1 MSAAPPSPLS
11 TASAPGPDAAA
22 SPRLPLAGLL
32 ALACAGFITILTE
45 ALPAGL
51 LSPMSADLGVS
62 RALVGQLVTIYA
74 IGSLVAAL
82 PMTALTRRLPR
93 RPLLLTAIAGFVV
106 VNTIT
111 AFTHHYGVMLVA
123 RFCAGISAGLL
134 WSLVAGY
141 ASRMVPPQL
150 QGRAIA
156 VAMVGTPLALSLG
169 IPAGTL
175 LGQTIGW
182 RWAFSLMSLLS
193 VGLLVW
199 ARLALPPLPAP
210 GAAAQQPLRAVL
222 RLRGMRPALAVMFL
236 YVLAHNVLYTYI
248 EPFAAL
254 SGAATWLDRLLLVF
268 GVAALLGIWITGL
281 LVDRW
286 LRLLV
291 VLSTLAFA
299 AAALALAAWP
309 HSVAV
314 LVVAT
319 VVWGVSFGGVP
330 TQFQTAVARRGGEAA
345 DIAQSF
351 VVTGWNLA
359 IALGGIA
366 GGVMLETL
374 GERWLP
380 ALLVLLLAA
389 TLAVVLRQPQAWE
402 PVRT

>member
-1 MSAAPPSPLS
+1 MSGQAVGATAVPL
-11 TASAPGPDAAA
+11 PNAA
-22 SPRLPLAGLL
+22 SRLPLGGLL

-74 IGSLVAAL
+74 LGSLVAAL
-82 PMTALTRRLPR
+82 PMTALTRRWPR

-111 AFTHHYGVMLVA
+111 AMTHHYGLMLVA

-141 ASRMVPPQL
+141 ASRMVVPQL

-182 RWAFSLMSLLS
+182 RWAFGLMSLLS

-199 ARLALPPLPAP
+199 ARLVLPPLPAP
-210 GAAAQQPLRAVL
+210 GAAAQQPLGNVL
-222 RLRGMRPALAVMFL
+222 RLRGMRTALLTMFL

-254 SGAATWLDRLLLVF
+254 SGAAAWLDRLLLVF
-268 GVAALLGIWITGL
+268 GVAALVGIWITGL

-286 LRLLV
+286 LRELV
-291 VLSTLAFA
+291 IASTVAFA
-299 AAALALAAWP
+299 LSAVAFGLWP
-309 HSVAV
+309 GSTWV
-314 LVVAT
+314 LVAGT
-319 VVWGVSFGGVP
+319 VVWGVSFGGVA
-330 TQFQTAVARRGGEAA
+330 TQFQTAVARRADEAG

-359 IALGGIA
+359 IALAGIL
-366 GGVMLETL
+366 GGVMLETV

-380 ALLVLLLAA
+380 AVLLVLLLA
-389 TLAVVLRQPQAWE
+389 TLVVVLRQPRAWG
-402 PVRT
+402 PIAH

>member
-1 MSAAPPSPLS
+1 MSGAGMHGDAGTAALAVEPA
-11 TASAPGPDAAA
+11 ASA
-22 SPRLPLAGLL
+22 RLPLAGLL
-32 ALACAGFITILTE
+32 ALACAGFVTILTE

-82 PMTALTRRLPR
+82 PMTALTQRLPR
-93 RPLLLTAIAGFVV
+93 RPLLLAAIAGFVV
-106 VNTIT
+106 VNTLT
-111 AFTHHYGVMLVA
+111 AFTHHYAVMLVA
-123 RFCAGISAGLL
+123 RFIAGISAGLL

-141 ASRMVPPQL
+141 ASRMVVPRL

-182 RWAFSLMSLLS
+182 RWAFGLMSLLS
-193 VGLLVW
+193 VGLLLW
-199 ARLALPPLPAP
+199 ARLALPALSAP
-210 GAAAQQPLRAVL
+210 GAGARQ
-222 RLRGMRPALAVMFL
+222 RLGDVWRLPGMRAALLTMFL

-254 SGAATWLDRLLLVF
+254 AGAAPWLDRLLLVF
-268 GVAALLGIWITGL
+268 GVAALLGIWITGIW
-281 LVDRW
+281 VDRW
-286 LRLLV
+286 LRVLV
-291 VLSTLAFA
+291 IASTVAF
-299 AAALALAAWP
+299 ALAATAFALWP
-309 HSVAV
+309 TSPWV
-314 LVVAT
+314 LVLGT
-319 VVWGVSFGGVP
+319 VLWGVAFGGVA
-330 TQFQTAVARRGGEAA
+330 TQFQTAVARRARAA
-345 DIAQSF
+345 GDIAQSF

-359 IALGGIA
+359 IAIGGVV

-380 ALLVLLLAA
+380 GVLLVLLVM
-389 TLAVVLRQPQAWE
+389 TLMVVVRRPRAWAPAVH
-402 PVRT
+402 

>member
-1 MSAAPPSPLS
+1 MSGHAVDSTALPLPSAAS
-11 TASAPGPDAAA
+11 
-22 SPRLPLAGLL
+22 RLPFGGLL

-74 IGSLVAAL
+74 LGSLVAAL
-82 PMTALTRRLPR
+82 PMTALTRRWPR

-111 AFTHHYGVMLVA
+111 AMTHHYGLMLVA

-141 ASRMVPPQL
+141 ASRMVVPQL

-182 RWAFSLMSLLS
+182 RWAFGLMSLLS

-199 ARLALPPLPAP
+199 AQLVLPPLPAP
-210 GAAAQQPLRAVL
+210 GAAAQQPLGNVL
-222 RLRGMRPALAVMFL
+222 RLRGMRTALLTMFL

-254 SGAATWLDRLLLVF
+254 SGAAAWLDRLLLVF
-268 GVAALLGIWITGL
+268 GVAALVGIWITGL

-286 LRLLV
+286 LRELV
-291 VLSTLAFA
+291 IASTLAFA
-299 AAALALAAWP
+299 LSAVAFGLWP
-309 HSVAV
+309 GTPWV
-314 LVVAT
+314 LLIGT
-319 VVWGVSFGGVP
+319 VVWGVSFGGVA
-330 TQFQTAVARRGGEAA
+330 TQFQTAVARRADEAG

-359 IALGGIA
+359 IALAGIV
-366 GGVMLETL
+366 GGVMLETV

-380 ALLVLLLAA
+380 AVLLVLLLA
-389 TLAVVLRQPQAWE
+389 TLVVVLRQPRAWA
-402 PVRT
+402 PIAH

>member
-1 MSAAPPSPLS
+1 MSGAGTGGQAGSAAI
-11 TASAPGPDAAA
+11 DAAPA
-22 SPRLPLAGLL
+22 AAARLPLAGLL
-32 ALACAGFITILTE
+32 ALACAGFVTILTE

-82 PMTALTRRLPR
+82 PMTALTQRLPR
-93 RPLLLTAIAGFVV
+93 RPLLLAAIAGFVL

-111 AFTHHYGVMLVA
+111 AFTHHYAVMLVA
-123 RFCAGISAGLL
+123 RFIAGISAGLL

-141 ASRMVPPQL
+141 ASRMVVPRL

-182 RWAFSLMSLLS
+182 RWAFGLMSLLS
-193 VGLLVW
+193 VGLLLW
-199 ARLALPPLPAP
+199 ARLALPALPAS
-210 GAAAQQPLRAVL
+210 GAGGRH
-222 RLRGMRPALAVMFL
+222 RLGTVWRLPGMRAALLTMFL
-236 YVLAHNVLYTYI
+236 FVLAHNVLYTYI

-254 SGAATWLDRLLLVF
+254 AGAVAWLDRLLLVF
-268 GVAALLGIWITGL
+268 GVASLLGIWLTGL
-281 LVDRW
+281 WVDRW
-286 LRLLV
+286 LRELV
-291 VLSTLAFA
+291 VASTLGFVLAALAFA
-299 AAALALAAWP
+299 LWP
-309 HSVAV
+309 ASPGV
-314 LVVAT
+314 LLVGT
-319 VVWGVSFGGVP
+319 VVWGVAFGGVP
-330 TQFQTAVARRGGEAA
+330 TLFQTAVARRAGVAG

-359 IALGGIA
+359 IAI
-366 GGVMLETL
+366 GGVVGGVILETL

-380 ALLVLLLAA
+380 GVLLAVLVM
-389 TLAVVLRQPQAWE
+389 TLAVVVQRPRAWAAA
-402 PVRT
+402 VH

>member
-1 MSAAPPSPLS
+1 MSGHALDGAAVPL
-11 TASAPGPDAAA
+11 PIAA
-22 SPRLPLAGLL
+22 SRLPLGGLL

-82 PMTALTRRLPR
+82 PMTALTRRWPR
-93 RPLLLTAIAGFVV
+93 RPLLLTAIFGFVV
-106 VNTIT
+106 VNTVT
-111 AFTHHYGVMLVA
+111 AFTHHYAVMLVA
-123 RFCAGISAGLL
+123 RFCAGICAGLL

-141 ASRMVPPQL
+141 ASRMVVPRL

-182 RWAFSLMSLLS
+182 RWAFTLMSLLS
-193 VGLLVW
+193 VGLMLW
-199 ARLALPPLPAP
+199 ARLTLPPLPAP
-210 GAAAQQPLRAVL
+210 GAAAQQPLRTVL
-222 RLRGMRPALAVMFL
+222 RLPGMRTALATMFL

-248 EPFAAL
+248 EPFAGLA
-254 SGAATWLDRLLLVF
+254 GAAGWLDRLLLVF
-268 GVAALLGIWITGL
+268 GVAALLGIWITGM

-286 LRLLV
+286 LRALV
-291 VLSTLAFA
+291 IASTLAFA
-299 AAALALAAWP
+299 AAALAFALQPGSAG
-309 HSVAV
+309 V
-314 LVVAT
+314 LVAGT
-319 VVWGVSFGGVP
+319 VVWGVAFGGVA
-330 TQFQTAVARRGGEAA
+330 TQFQTAVARRAGEAA

-366 GGVMLETL
+366 GGLMLETV

-380 ALLVLLLAA
+380 MVLLLLLAA
-389 TLAVVLRQPQAWE
+389 TLAVVLRQRQAWL
-402 PVRT
+402 PAVH

>member
-1 MSAAPPSPLS
+1 MSGHAVDS
-11 TASAPGPDAAA
+11 TALPLPIAA
-22 SPRLPLAGLL
+22 SRLPFGGLL

-74 IGSLVAAL
+74 LGSLVAAL
-82 PMTALTRRLPR
+82 PMTALTRRWPR

-111 AFTHHYGVMLVA
+111 AMTHHYGLMLVA

-141 ASRMVPPQL
+141 ASRMVVPQL

-182 RWAFSLMSLLS
+182 RWAFGLMSLLS

-199 ARLALPPLPAP
+199 ARLVLPPLPAP
-210 GAAAQQPLRAVL
+210 GAAAQQPLGNVL
-222 RLRGMRPALAVMFL
+222 RLRGMRTALLTMFL

-254 SGAATWLDRLLLVF
+254 SGAAAWLDRLLLVF
-268 GVAALLGIWITGL
+268 GVAALVGIWITGL

-286 LRLLV
+286 LRE
-291 VLSTLAFA
+291 
-299 AAALALAAWP
+299 
-309 HSVAV
+309 
-314 LVVAT
+314 LVVASTVAFALSAVAFGLWPGAPWVLLIGT
-319 VVWGVSFGGVP
+319 VVWGVSFGGVA
-330 TQFQTAVARRGGEAA
+330 TQFQTAVARRADEAG

-359 IALGGIA
+359 IALAGIV
-366 GGVMLETL
+366 GGVMLETV

-380 ALLVLLLAA
+380 AVLLVLLLA
-389 TLAVVLRQPQAWE
+389 TLVVVLRQPRAWA
-402 PVRT
+402 PIAH

>member
-1 MSAAPPSPLS
+1 MSGHALDP
-11 TASAPGPDAAA
+11 TAVPVADAAT
-22 SPRLPLAGLL
+22 RLPLGGLL

-74 IGSLVAAL
+74 LGSLVAAL
-82 PMTALTRRLPR
+82 PMTALTRRWPR

-111 AFTHHYGVMLVA
+111 AMSHHYGVMLVA

-141 ASRMVPPQL
+141 ASRMVVPQL

-182 RWAFSLMSLLS
+182 RWAFALMSILS

-210 GAAAQQPLRAVL
+210 GLAAQQPLGSVL
-222 RLRGMRPALAVMFL
+222 RLRGMRTALLTMFL

-254 SGAATWLDRLLLVF
+254 SGAAAWLDRLLLVF
-268 GVAALLGIWITGL
+268 GVAALGGIWITGL

-286 LRLLV
+286 LRELV
-291 VLSTLAFA
+291 IASTVAFA
-299 AAALALAAWP
+299 LSAVAFGLWP
-309 HSVAV
+309 GSTWV
-314 LVVAT
+314 LVAGT
-319 VVWGVSFGGVP
+319 VVWGISFGGVA
-330 TQFQTAVARRGGEAA
+330 TQFQTAVARRADEAG

-359 IALGGIA
+359 IALAGIL
-366 GGVMLETL
+366 GGVMLETV

-380 ALLVLLLAA
+380 AILLVLLLA
-389 TLAVVLRQPQAWE
+389 TLVVVLRQPRAWE
-402 PVRT
+402 PIAH

>member
-1 MSAAPPSPLS
+1 MSGHAVDATAVPL
-11 TASAPGPDAAA
+11 PNAA
-22 SPRLPLAGLL
+22 SRLPFGGLL

-74 IGSLVAAL
+74 LGSLVAAL
-82 PMTALTRRLPR
+82 PMTALTRRWPR

-111 AFTHHYGVMLVA
+111 AMTHHYGLMLVA

-141 ASRMVPPQL
+141 ASRMVVPQL

-182 RWAFSLMSLLS
+182 RWAFGLMSLLS

-199 ARLALPPLPAP
+199 ARLVLPPLPAP
-210 GAAAQQPLRAVL
+210 GAAAQQPLGNVL
-222 RLRGMRPALAVMFL
+222 RLRGMRTALLTMFL

-254 SGAATWLDRLLLVF
+254 SGASAWLDRLLLVF
-268 GVAALLGIWITGL
+268 GVAALVGIWITGL

-286 LRLLV
+286 LRALV
-291 VLSTLAFA
+291 IASTLAFA
-299 AAALALAAWP
+299 LSAVAFGLWP
-309 HSVAV
+309 GSPRV
-314 LVVAT
+314 LVIGT
-319 VVWGVSFGGVP
+319 VVWGVSFGGVA
-330 TQFQTAVARRGGEAA
+330 TQFQTAVARRADEAG

-359 IALGGIA
+359 IALAGIL
-366 GGVMLETL
+366 GGVMLETV

-380 ALLVLLLAA
+380 AVLLVLLLA
-389 TLAVVLRQPQAWE
+389 TLMVVLRQPRAWA
-402 PVRT
+402 PITH

>member
-1 MSAAPPSPLS
+1 MSGAGMSGDA
-11 TASAPGPDAAA
+11 GAAA
-22 SPRLPLAGLL
+22 LAVEPAASERLPLAGLL
-32 ALACAGFITILTE
+32 ALACAGFVTILTE

-51 LSPMSADLGVS
+51 LSPMSTDLGVS

-82 PMTALTRRLPR
+82 PMTALTQRLPR
-93 RPLLLTAIAGFVV
+93 RPLLLAAIGGFVV

-111 AFTHHYGVMLVA
+111 AFTQHYAVMLVA
-123 RFCAGISAGLL
+123 RFIAGISAGLL

-141 ASRMVPPQL
+141 ASRMVVPRL

-182 RWAFSLMSLLS
+182 RWAFGLMSLLS
-193 VGLLVW
+193 VGLLLW
-199 ARLALPPLPAP
+199 ARLALPALSAP
-210 GAAAQQPLRAVL
+210 GAGARQ
-222 RLRGMRPALAVMFL
+222 RLGEVWRLPGMRAALLTMFL
-236 YVLAHNVLYTYI
+236 YILAHNVLYTYI

-254 SGAATWLDRLLLVF
+254 AGAAPWLDRLLLVF
-268 GVAALLGIWITGL
+268 GVAALLGIWITGIW
-281 LVDRW
+281 VDRW
-286 LRLLV
+286 LRVLV
-291 VLSTLAFA
+291 IASTVAFVLAATAFA
-299 AAALALAAWP
+299 LWP
-309 HSVAV
+309 TSPSV
-314 LVVAT
+314 LVLGT
-319 VVWGVSFGGVP
+319 VVWGVAFGGVA
-330 TQFQTAVARRGGEAA
+330 TQFQTAVARRAGVAG

-359 IALGGIA
+359 IAIGGVV

-380 ALLVLLLAA
+380 AVLLMLLVM
-389 TLAVVLRQPQAWE
+389 TLAVVLRRPRAWAAAE
-402 PVRT
+402 H